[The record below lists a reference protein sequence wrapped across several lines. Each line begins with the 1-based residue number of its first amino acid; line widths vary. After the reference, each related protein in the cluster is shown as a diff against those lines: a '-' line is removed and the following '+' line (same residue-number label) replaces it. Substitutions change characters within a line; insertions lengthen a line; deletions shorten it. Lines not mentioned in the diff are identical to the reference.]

1 MGMASVC
8 DGERSSEKSS
18 DGSVLMWKIKNKST
32 LYDADAKQGTDG
44 AKYCSLIGY
53 EYASNHKV
61 NGFTLFTDDQ
71 SKALTGFD
79 IIGGYKDES
88 GNITWK
94 VLWSGTGLAGKYLK
108 YDDTTCYI
116 TADFEETEINCIQIG
131 ITSASATAIYISEF
145 EVYESTAAGK

>member
-1 MGMASVC
+1 M
-8 DGERSSEKSS
+8 
-18 DGSVLMWKIKNKST
+18 
-32 LYDADAKQGTDG
+32 
-44 AKYCSLIGY
+44 
-53 EYASNHKV
+53 
-61 NGFTLFTDDQ
+61 FTDDQ

-116 TADFEETEINCIQIG
+116 TAGFEETEINCIQIG